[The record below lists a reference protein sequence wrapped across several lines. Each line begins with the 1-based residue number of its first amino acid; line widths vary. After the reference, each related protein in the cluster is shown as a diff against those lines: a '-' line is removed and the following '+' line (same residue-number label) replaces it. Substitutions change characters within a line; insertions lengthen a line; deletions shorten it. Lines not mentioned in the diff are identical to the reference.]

1 MSQKLTLQRT
11 TRPKIHAGADRVVFN
26 IVGYTLTG
34 LMALLCVIPFWLL
47 IVASFTEESAIYQY
61 GYGFWPTRFST
72 EAYARVFNGTVNVF
86 QAYEVSILIT
96 VAGTL
101 LGMLIMFMAAYALQR
116 KDFKYR
122 NGFSFFF
129 YFTTLFSGGMV
140 AYYVMVTNYLHLTD
154 TLWALLLPPLCTS
167 WLIILLRS
175 FISSIPESL
184 TESAKIDGASDF
196 RILFSIVFP
205 LAKAGMATIG
215 LFLAL
220 NYWNDWYNASLFI
233 NKREMWPLQYYLQ
246 NVIQNVNA
254 MLQLSALG
262 ANVVTDTPPTESI
275 KMATAVV
282 ATGPIILL
290 YPFVQK
296 YFVKGLTIGAV
307 KG

>member
-1 MSQKLTLQRT
+1 MTLHRGKRT
-11 TRPKIHAGADRVVFN
+11 RIRQGKDRILFS
-26 IVGYTLTG
+26 ILGYLFTTL
-34 LMALLCVIPFWLL
+34 LSLACVIPFWLL
-47 IVASFTEESAIYQY
+47 IMASFTEESAIYAN
-61 GYGFWPTRFST
+61 GYSFWPSKFST
-72 EAYARVFNGTVNVF
+72 EAYRQVFNGAMNVF
-86 QAYEVSILIT
+86 QAYRVSIMVTAI
-96 VAGTL
+96 GTL
-101 LGMLIMFMAAYALQR
+101 AGLLIMFMAAYALQR
-116 KDFKYR
+116 KDFQYR
-122 NGFSFFF
+122 NKFAFFF

-140 AYYVMVTNYLHLTD
+140 SYYVMVTNYLHLTD
-154 TLWALLLPPLCTS
+154 TYWALVLPPLCTS

-196 RILFSIVFP
+196 RILFSIVLP
-205 LAKAGMATIG
+205 LSKAGLATIG

-220 NYWNDWYNASLFI
+220 NYWNDWYNASLFV
-233 NKREMWPLQYYLQ
+233 NKRDMWPLQYYLQ

-254 MLQLSALG
+254 MMQLSALS
-262 ANVVTDTPPTESI
+262 ANVVTETPPTESI

-296 YFVKGLTIGAV
+296 YFVKGLTVGAV